1 MGSLVGV
8 MIILKT
14 LVLMGP
20 EMSLSTPLRPF
31 ISVLPLPL
39 NSALPVALL
48 SVRVTSIWETFSSS
62 VTSGI
67 LVRSMTRKGRVSSRT
82 REPPAVRRA
91 FTPVSFPSA
100 IQPEVVMV
108 SSDRVMVFSATGM
121 AVKG

>member
-1 MGSLVGV
+1 
-8 MIILKT
+8 
-14 LVLMGP
+14 
-20 EMSLSTPLRPF
+20 
-31 ISVLPLPL
+31 
-39 NSALPVALL
+39 
-48 SVRVTSIWETFSSS
+48 
-62 VTSGI
+62 
-67 LVRSMTRKGRVSSRT
+67 MTRKGRVSSRT